1 MSGQEQ
7 VLGLKEW
14 YSLQVPEQHLNI
26 EGLVEPTS
34 GIKRQEG
41 EESEGGSSDVGVRGL
56 QPLEREE
63 QAHLPSSNQL
73 LPPSQKRCESQVSR
87 LD

>member
-34 GIKRQEG
+34 GIKRQES

-56 QPLEREE
+56 QPFGKRGTGASSKF
-63 QAHLPSSNQL
+63 QSTTPS
-73 LPPSQKRCESQVSR
+73 VSKKM
-87 LD
+87 